1 MTRIFVDYV
10 PDKVI
15 VRELKQFHAYE
26 EALRNGIAKN
36 ERPALPR
43 PPKARTSK
51 SLLGAILYLTSCLL
65 LSPSRMLGMVK
76 AQEWLARN
84 RIGTDEYSSE
94 PMSCGIHN
102 AYTEYGLARLT
113 QGDVTLAIQ
122 SMIYSIK
129 IHPCHHTV
137 TYGLSYALRNKLK
150 SYTEAE
156 EAIRLFDEVARRYS
170 GQEWYRHQD
179 DS

>member
-10 PDKVI
+10 PDKI
-15 VRELKQFHAYE
+15 IIGELAQFHAYE
-26 EALRNGIAKN
+26 KALRSGMPKN
-36 ERPALPR
+36 ERPTIPQ
-43 PPKARTSK
+43 PKKVRAPK
-51 SLLGAILYLTSCLL
+51 LFLGVSTHLTSYLL
-65 LSPSRMLGMVK
+65 LSLSKMLGMVK

-102 AYTEYGLARLT
+102 AYTEYGLARLAR
-113 QGDVTLAIQ
+113 GDVPLAIQ

-129 IHPCHHTV
+129 IHPCPHTIK
-137 TYGLSYALRNKLK
+137 YGLSYALRNKLV
-150 SYTEAE
+150 SYIEAE
-156 EAIRLFDEVARRYS
+156 EAIQLFDVVARRFS
-170 GQEWYRHQD
+170 GQKWYGQQD